1 MRFRHVLVLMLLYGF
16 FATRAEALG
25 SCPPGYYQLPGA
37 PQGVINCG
45 PIPGSGDTGVVTGGP
60 RWASRWGAIAI
71 DEGES
76 NVGVGAAVA
85 MSSKRKA
92 KQAALADCRGK
103 GGQKCEISLIYD
115 NQCAVVIAGVNYSRS
130 HGGATVEIAAARG
143 LKMCKETGADQCQV
157 YYKACSLP
165 EQIQ

>member
-1 MRFRHVLVLMLLYGF
+1 MRAI
-16 FATRAEALG
+16 FALAITCSAISTKVEAEG
-25 SCPPGYYQLPGA
+25 NCPPGYYQLPG
-37 PQGVINCG
+37 PTQGVINCG
-45 PIPGSGDTGVVTGGP
+45 PVPGDNASEAEAGP

-76 NVGVGAAVA
+76 NVGVGAAAA

-92 KQAALADCRGK
+92 IQAALAECRGK

-115 NQCAVVIAGVNYSRS
+115 NQCAVVIAGVGYSRS
-130 HGGATVEIAAARG
+130 HGGATVEIAATRG
-143 LKMCKETGADQCQV
+143 LKMCNEAGTSQCQV

-165 EQIQ
+165 QQIQ

>member
-1 MRFRHVLVLMLLYGF
+1 MRFRYSFVLALVGGVL
-16 FATRAEALG
+16 TTEAGAMG
-25 SCPPGYYQLPGA
+25 SCPPGYYQLPG
-37 PQGVINCG
+37 PSQGVINCG
-45 PIPGSGDTGVVTGGP
+45 PVPGGGNHGAETNGP

-71 DEGES
+71 DEGEN

-92 KQAALADCRGK
+92 KQAALTECRSK
-103 GGQKCEISLIYD
+103 GGRKCEISLIYD

-130 HGGATVEIAAARG
+130 HSGATVEIAAERG
-143 LKMCKETGADQCQV
+143 VKTCIEAGASQCQV

-165 EQIQ
+165 QQIQ